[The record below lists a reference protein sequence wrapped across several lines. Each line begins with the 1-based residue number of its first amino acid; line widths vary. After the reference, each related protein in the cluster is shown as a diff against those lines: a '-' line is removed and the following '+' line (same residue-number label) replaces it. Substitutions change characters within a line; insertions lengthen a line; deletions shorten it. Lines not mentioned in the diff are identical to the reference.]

1 MPTLTHEAI
10 ETIASEILRAAGATE
25 HHAGVVARHLAD
37 ANLAGHDSHGFIRI
51 TQYVR
56 EIDDGDL
63 DPAAR
68 PEVVGENAAVAHV
81 DGHSTFGQVVAGYAL
96 DRAMEKA
103 REYGVGLVNM
113 CNLTHTGRV
122 GTYPERAAR
131 EGMAAIMCTGFV
143 GGTSAINVSPF
154 GGRARRLGTNPIA
167 MSFPSA
173 SGSPVLLDFATSIAA
188 EGKLRVYRAKG
199 DTLPD
204 DWVLD
209 KDGVPSRDPN
219 DYYAGGSLLPIGGLH
234 GGHKGYALS
243 FMVAMFGA
251 VMGSVARPAGTL
263 PDQISG
269 STIIVID
276 LAGMAPIDDI
286 RATVG
291 EVVDY
296 VKDTPL
302 ADGSTGI
309 LYPGELEALTREGR
323 LEDGVSVA
331 DATWDEVSAVM
342 DRFGLTEKLAPLAAG
357 PRVSD

>member
-1 MPTLTHEAI
+1 MPILTAEAI
-10 ETIASEILRAAGATE
+10 RTIASEVLRAAGAAE
-25 HHAGVVARHLAD
+25 HHAGAVARHLAD

-51 TQYVR
+51 TQYVK
-56 EIDDGDL
+56 EIDDGDV
-63 DPAAR
+63 DPTAS
-68 PEVVGENAAVAHV
+68 PEVLGENAAVAHV
-81 DGHSTFGQVVAGYAL
+81 DGHLTFGQVVAGFAL
-96 DRAMEKA
+96 DLAMEKA
-103 REYGVGLVNM
+103 RQYGVGLVNM

-122 GTYPERAAR
+122 GAYPEKAAK

-143 GGTSAINVSPF
+143 GGTSAINVTPF

-167 MSFPSA
+167 MAFPSA
-173 SGSPVLLDFATSIAA
+173 FGSPVLLDFATSIAA

-199 DTLPD
+199 ETLPD

-219 DYYAGGSLLPIGGLH
+219 AYYEGGSLLPIGGLH

-251 VMGSVARPAGTL
+251 VMGSVALPAATL
-263 PDQISG
+263 PDQIAG

-276 LAGMAPIDDI
+276 LAGMGAIDDI

-302 ADGSTGI
+302 ADGSSGI
-309 LYPGELEALTREGR
+309 LYPGEFEALTREQR
-323 LEDGVSVA
+323 VEEGVSIA
-331 DATWDEVSAVM
+331 DATWDEVSALM
-342 DRFGLTEKLAPLAAG
+342 ERFGLTEKLAPLATDA
-357 PRVSD
+357 